1 MIMSP
6 KKISNFTLIPGRQ
19 DDPLAKEVSKFLG
32 VELVPVEFIRFRGKG
47 ILGGETKQFIQKN
60 LRGTLVYI
68 VWSILDT
75 NDELVQIL
83 GLAGERLSDLV
94 QGHKMQRM
102 QPKLLSPSTKHL
114 SLG

>member
-6 KKISNFTLIPGRQ
+6 KKNSNFTLIPGRQ
-19 DDPLAKEVSKFLG
+19 DDPLAKEVSKYLG

-68 VWSILDT
+68 VIIFS
-75 NDELVQIL
+75 
-83 GLAGERLSDLV
+83 
-94 QGHKMQRM
+94 
-102 QPKLLSPSTKHL
+102 
-114 SLG
+114 